1 MNLPAKGAA
10 SLGYHD
16 LTLRFDLKRGENK
29 RIRSIT
35 ESVNAF
41 NQDEIDIAEELAID
55 NIEKGADKSEYQFL
69 LCENGSDVIGYTCYG
84 YTRGTKNSY
93 DLFWIVIC
101 NEFRGKGIGKKLISE
116 TEKIISDLGGK
127 KLYVETS
134 SKDSYYS
141 SRQFYLKCGYMEE
154 AVFKDYYDD
163 RDDKVVYMKK
173 LGN

>member
-69 LCENGSDVIGYTCYG
+69 L
-84 YTRGTKNSY
+84 
-93 DLFWIVIC
+93 
-101 NEFRGKGIGKKLISE
+101 
-116 TEKIISDLGGK
+116 
-127 KLYVETS
+127 
-134 SKDSYYS
+134 
-141 SRQFYLKCGYMEE
+141 
-154 AVFKDYYDD
+154 
-163 RDDKVVYMKK
+163 
-173 LGN
+173 